1 MFGHHKVAIPAGVK
15 AVVKG
20 RIVTQ
25 SPLRVG
31 TDDLVY
37 FVSLVPDVRM
47 ISGQAGCKEG
57 VVHKIAVQ
65 VKLALQDDELPA
77 LLIDAGHSSH
87 PNYVT
92 ITAQDRADRYKVPES
107 LRAAIQT
114 YIQSQSLFALQM
126 EDGVKQSLQ
135 PLLQALCEE
144 AKLTITIEACTE
156 ITYIDP
162 SDTLLAEL
170 ATRAG
175 KAEIVD
181 DTDVSKVS
189 YADREL
195 GQVVE
200 YFDRMRREQ
209 DLRDLEAR
217 RQKGLN
223 DVSIE
228 RTRAENEVA
237 IERTKAEA
245 GPELERLRQ
254 KTLIAQTTSKISA
267 QDEENRL
274 KAHEAELRKQEQQ
287 WEREAIER
295 NSDLMEMRAQYEAAY
310 KTRRQVEELELHQS
324 RLEAEKTLAGMRAEV
339 ARATEVEAEA
349 IRRQKQLDAELEIA
363 QARQL
368 ATIRADE
375 LAQTAQHF
383 GVLVEKIPMPIPDY
397 TGIHTLILGSQDGK
411 SSDLAPA
418 LLMDLLNRFVDALGS
433 RDLGVVAPRKPTQKD
448 SSHE

>member
-1 MFGHHKVAIPAGVK
+1 M
-15 AVVKG
+15 
-20 RIVTQ
+20 
-25 SPLRVG
+25 
-31 TDDLVY
+31 
-37 FVSLVPDVRM
+37 
-47 ISGQAGCKEG
+47 
-57 VVHKIAVQ
+57 
-65 VKLALQDDELPA
+65 
-77 LLIDAGHSSH
+77 
-87 PNYVT
+87 
-92 ITAQDRADRYKVPES
+92 
-107 LRAAIQT
+107 
-114 YIQSQSLFALQM
+114 
-126 EDGVKQSLQ
+126 
-135 PLLQALCEE
+135 
-144 AKLTITIEACTE
+144 
-156 ITYIDP
+156 
-162 SDTLLAEL
+162 
-170 ATRAG
+170 
-175 KAEIVD
+175 
-181 DTDVSKVS
+181 SKVS